1 MDRTTTGGGTYL
13 EEGKTLNQT
22 KVSTQQGGHLT
33 FGDHLTLPGSY
44 LHTYPPGE
52 FGEIGLG
59 SVTMS
64 VADPL
69 QVKVLLVAKIKMSKL
84 FEAAIH
90 IT

>member
-1 MDRTTTGGGTYL
+1 
-13 EEGKTLNQT
+13 
-22 KVSTQQGGHLT
+22 
-33 FGDHLTLPGSY
+33 
-44 LHTYPPGE
+44 
-52 FGEIGLG
+52 
-59 SVTMS
+59 MS